1 MKKLLL
7 MVLLTAF
14 MLPGTADARYH
25 EGDLIEDFS
34 LPDTS
39 GSLVSLSDFSDK
51 IVCIYFWAST

>member
-7 MVLLTAF
+7 LVILTTF
-14 MLPGTADARYH
+14 MLPAATDARYH
-25 EGDLIEDFS
+25 EGDSIADFS

-39 GSLVSLSDFSDK
+39 GSLVSLSDYSDK